1 MDFHDVPQRTWFALS
16 GNLPPPGVSLLSF
29 SHSFEAIYR
38 RRHHVDAVTI
48 SQCLLYARQTVSK
61 TVWGQ

>member
-1 MDFHDVPQRTWFALS
+1 MTFHNERGLLCQAIS
-16 GNLPPPGVSLLSF
+16 PPLGVSLLSF
-29 SHSFEAIYR
+29 PHSFEAIYR